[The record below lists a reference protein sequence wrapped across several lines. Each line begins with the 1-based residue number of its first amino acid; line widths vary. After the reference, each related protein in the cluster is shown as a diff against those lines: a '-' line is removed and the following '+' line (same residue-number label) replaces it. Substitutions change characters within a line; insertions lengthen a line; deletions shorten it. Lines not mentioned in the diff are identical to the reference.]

1 LTEVGAWRGEGQD
14 RYGGFYTQDDIR
26 EIVAYAKSRYV
37 TIVPEIEM
45 PGHSLAA
52 LASYPQLSCRGGPFR
67 VGTNWGVFED
77 VFCAGDDKTF
87 EFLQDVLTE
96 VIELFPCEYVHIGG
110 DECPKGRWEE
120 CPKCQARIKAE
131 GLKDERELQSYFIR
145 RIETFLNGK
154 GRRLVGWDEI
164 LEGGL
169 APNATVQSW
178 RGMDGAVAA
187 AKSGHDV
194 IASPTSHCYLDYAQ
208 EQATGEAL
216 FMGYLPLETVYSFEP
231 TPSELSPEQARHI
244 LGAEGNIWT
253 EHAPQ
258 ERVDRQVFPRLCAL
272 AEVTWSPK
280 VVRNWE
286 DFDRRMQTHYRRL
299 DEMGVRYFIP
309 TPKFQSPDTAFTDG
323 IDVAFAEPFMGGRI
337 RYTDDGTDPRET
349 STKYYVPW
357 RVTETTVVKAR
368 NYLKDGRASDV
379 AERRFKK
386 MPPMESVQV
395 AGAQPGLT
403 YEYYEGSWNR
413 IPDFAKLQPAA
424 TGVTQAIDLS
434 MKKRAALFAVRFTGY
449 LDVPVDGRYTFFLN
463 SDDGSR
469 LTIGGEVVV
478 DHDGPHSPCEKS
490 GQTILKA
497 GRHPIR
503 VEFFDS
509 GGTNSLAV
517 SYAGPN
523 FPKQPI
529 PASALLRTE
538 PAR

>member
-1 LTEVGAWRGEGQD
+1 
-14 RYGGFYTQDDIR
+14 
-26 EIVAYAKSRYV
+26 
-37 TIVPEIEM
+37 
-45 PGHSLAA
+45 
-52 LASYPQLSCRGGPFR
+52 
-67 VGTNWGVFED
+67 
-77 VFCAGDDKTF
+77 
-87 EFLQDVLTE
+87 
-96 VIELFPCEYVHIGG
+96 
-110 DECPKGRWEE
+110 
-120 CPKCQARIKAE
+120 
-131 GLKDERELQSYFIR
+131 
-145 RIETFLNGK
+145 
-154 GRRLVGWDEI
+154 
-164 LEGGL
+164 
-169 APNATVQSW
+169 
-178 RGMDGAVAA
+178 
-187 AKSGHDV
+187 
-194 IASPTSHCYLDYAQ
+194 
-208 EQATGEAL
+208 
-216 FMGYLPLETVYSFEP
+216 
-231 TPSELSPEQARHI
+231 
-244 LGAEGNIWT
+244 
-253 EHAPQ
+253 
-258 ERVDRQVFPRLCAL
+258 
-272 AEVTWSPK
+272 
-280 VVRNWE
+280 
-286 DFDRRMQTHYRRL
+286 MQTHYRRL